1 MPQTVD
7 HKLSGPPFQCLF
19 SPVDQVTPP
28 IYSRR
33 ILIFSHAPDHSQENT
48 VLALKAGLQ
57 RAIDE
62 FPVLAGQMGYAAPG
76 GWTIKPG
83 VARLRIQHLDSDPGS
98 GDEELTFDRLRES
111 GFCES
116 LLPADLVSSVPTLA
130 DPQEDWH
137 ACRLQA
143 NFFRGGLLLV
153 VSVNHTVMDGYG
165 ITRFIQSL
173 ARHSRLPATSPHHV
187 QPPNETVQVMDRAA
201 LLKTS
206 GTNTK
211 GNVDDL
217 DAYSIVQ
224 GPTNLSFV
232 PPRTVTTTIRLS
244 PPALHRLKAAAS
256 PEKGWVTTHD
266 AVNALCWRAHAAG
279 RRGAGRIHDH
289 ETARFA
295 FPVDFRRLIGV
306 PTSYVGNAV
315 LMTKVSLPVKALL
328 DPENG
333 LKAAAAAIRAGVSR
347 VDAAYAE
354 NFVSVA
360 KNLDEP
366 GKLKINMKLEIDGQR
381 RETAFGSTSYKSFD
395 LSSLEWDEAA
405 VGRYERMRLAS
416 GVTGEGMSIVLPVLA
431 DGSWEVTVSLEEEL
445 VDAFRANED
454 VVEYAG

>member
-1 MPQTVD
+1 MPETID

-33 ILIFSHAPDHSQENT
+33 ILIFSHAPDHDRENT
-48 VLALKAGLQ
+48 VLALKTGLQ

-62 FPVLAGQMGYAAPG
+62 FPVLAGQMGYVAPG

-83 VARLRIQHLDSDPGS
+83 VARLRIKHFDSDP
-98 GDEELTFDRLRES
+98 DDDELTFERLQES

-143 NFFRGGLLLV
+143 NFIRGGLLLV

-165 ITRFIQSL
+165 ITKVIQSL
-173 ARHSRLPATSPHHV
+173 ARHSRLSPTSPHVHHSD
-187 QPPNETVQVMDRAA
+187 QTVEVTDRAA
-201 LLKTS
+201 IFNQI
-206 GTNTK
+206 GTNSK
-211 GNVDDL
+211 ANVDDL

-232 PPRTVTTTIRLS
+232 PPRTVTTTIRLA
-244 PPALHRLKAAAS
+244 PQALRRLKITAS

-279 RRGAGRIHDH
+279 RRRAGIIQDH

-295 FPVDFRRLIGV
+295 FPVDIRRLLGF
-306 PTSYVGNAV
+306 PPGYVGNAV
-315 LMTKVSLPVKALL
+315 LMTKVSLPVKTLL
-328 DPENG
+328 DPKDG
-333 LKAAAAAIRAGVSR
+333 LKAAAAAIRAGVAR

-360 KNLDEP
+360 QNLDEP
-366 GKLKINMKLEIDGQR
+366 GKLKINLKLEVDGQR

-395 LSSLEWDEAA
+395 LSGLEWDEVA

-454 VVEYAG
+454 VVDYAG

>member
-1 MPQTVD
+1 MPQTID

-33 ILIFSHAPDHSQENT
+33 ILIFSHAPHHSQENT
-48 VLALKAGLQ
+48 ILALKTGLQ
-57 RAIDE
+57 RAVDE

-83 VARLRIQHLDSDPGS
+83 VARLRIQHFDADPES

-143 NFFRGGLLLV
+143 NFVRGGLLLV

-165 ITRFIQSL
+165 ITKFIQSL
-173 ARHSRLPATSPHHV
+173 ARHSRLPPTSPHVHHSD
-187 QPPNETVQVMDRAA
+187 QTAQVMDRAA
-201 LLKTS
+201 LFNQPE
-206 GTNTK
+206 TNSK
-211 GNVDDL
+211 GNVDEL
-217 DAYSIVQ
+217 DAYKIVN

-244 PPALHRLKAAAS
+244 PQALHRLKAAAS

-279 RRGAGRIHDH
+279 RRRAGTIQDH

-295 FPVDFRRLIGV
+295 FPVDFRRLLGFD
-306 PTSYVGNAV
+306 PSYVGNAV
-315 LMTKVSLPVKALL
+315 LMTKVFLPVRTLL
-328 DPENG
+328 DPEHG
-333 LKAAAAAIRAGVSR
+333 LKAAAAAIRAGVAR

-360 KNLDEP
+360 RNLEEP
-366 GKLKINMKLEIDGQR
+366 GKLKINLKLEVGGQR

-395 LSSLEWDEAA
+395 LSGLEWDEVA

-416 GVTGEGMSIVLPVLA
+416 GVTGEGMSIVLPVLQ

-454 VVEYAG
+454 VVNYAG